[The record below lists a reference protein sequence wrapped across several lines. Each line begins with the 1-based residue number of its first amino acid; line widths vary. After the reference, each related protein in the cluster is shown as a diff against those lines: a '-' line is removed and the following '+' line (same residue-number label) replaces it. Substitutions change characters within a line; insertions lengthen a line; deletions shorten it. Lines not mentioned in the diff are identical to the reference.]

1 MNIKSVPNMSLSI
14 SKSMLVVE
22 HEHVQ
27 EHVEHE
33 QEHVEHE
40 HQDERRENV
49 SEGVDS
55 SEGLSERRHECMGS
69 EVA

>member
-1 MNIKSVPNMSLSI
+1 MNIKSKPQYQ
-14 SKSMLVVE
+14 
-22 HEHVQ
+22 Q
-27 EHVEHE
+27 EHVKYQH
-33 QEHVEHE
+33 EHVEHE

-49 SEGVDS
+49 LEGVDS